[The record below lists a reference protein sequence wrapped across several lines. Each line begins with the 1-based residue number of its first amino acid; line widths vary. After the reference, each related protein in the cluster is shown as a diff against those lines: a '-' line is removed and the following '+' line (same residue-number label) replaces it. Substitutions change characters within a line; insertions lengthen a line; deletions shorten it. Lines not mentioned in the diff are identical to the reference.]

1 MVQGELVHT
10 EKNGNTYA
18 NIQGA
23 SPLPKG
29 AKAPELFNAP
39 QSIDINSSAW
49 SEIDALPEFI
59 MKKMYSSEEFENR
72 KRAEHLLAG
81 EKVKDYR
88 PKSAGEPVIEYPMED
103 IHPDDV
109 PF

>member
-1 MVQGELVHT
+1 MHT

-18 NIQGA
+18 NIQAA
-23 SPLPKG
+23 SPLSKG
-29 AKAPELFNAP
+29 MKAPELFNVP
-39 QSIDINSSAW
+39 RSIDINSSAW